1 LADPLGLDPSDSPAR
16 HSIEPIDW
24 SVAAKVASRLSGSDP
39 FARSYHG
46 DSLVT
51 DFARLTPQAEALV
64 TQSTGL
70 IPDGPARA
78 RVVSRPE
85 WIQANIKSFQR
96 MLRPI
101 TDRMAS
107 QMTGPFAPA
116 ARVAAGVEIGTM
128 LGVLS
133 KRVLGQYDLLAAD
146 DDDHTHQ
153 DVVSYVGPNV
163 LALEKKFSF
172 PPQEFR
178 LWLAL
183 HEVTHRAQFTGV
195 PWMRDYF
202 LGLTNRTLGGAEP
215 DPRRLLIALKRSV
228 DAVRAG
234 RSPFEDGG
242 IAALLADDDQ
252 RDALDSMGGLMSLLE
267 GHGDITMDRAGVGH
281 IPSAGRF
288 SATLRNRRNQTAGV
302 AKFVQQVTGFEAK
315 LRQYEEGERFI
326 EAIEQQRSMAFLDKV
341 WVSQDRVPTL
351 AEIRA
356 PGDWITRIESLE
368 RVTVATPTPTL
379 RRRLWRR

>member
-1 LADPLGLDPSDSPAR
+1 MAD
-16 HSIEPIDW
+16 PIDW
-24 SVAAKVASRLSGSDP
+24 SVAAKVASRLSGNDP

-46 DSLVT
+46 DSLVF
-51 DFARLTPQAEALV
+51 DFARVTPQAESLV

-70 IPDGPARA
+70 VPDGPARA

-85 WIQANIKSFQR
+85 WINANIRSFQR

-116 ARVAAGVEIGTM
+116 ARVAAGVEVGTI

-133 KRVLGQYDLLAAD
+133 KRVLGQYDLLAAED
-146 DDDHTHQ
+146 EDRTHQ

-195 PWMRDYF
+195 PWMREHF
-202 LGLTNRTLGGAEP
+202 LALTNRTLGGADP
-215 DPRRLLIALKRSV
+215 DPRRFLIALKRTV

-252 RDALDSMGGLMSLLE
+252 RDAIDTMGGLMSLLE
-267 GHGDITMDRAGVGH
+267 GHGDITMDRAGLGH
-281 IPSAGRF
+281 VPSAGRF
-288 SATLRNRRNQTAGV
+288 SATLRNRRNQSSGV
-302 AKFVQQVTGFEAK
+302 AKLVQQVTGFEAK

-326 EAIEQQRSMAFLDKV
+326 EAVEQQRSMAFLDKV
-341 WVSQDRVPTL
+341 WVAQDRVPTL

-356 PGDWITRIESLE
+356 PLDWIARIEILE
-368 RVTVATPTPTL
+368 QPIIVLPVK
-379 RRRLWRR
+379 RRLWRR

>member
-1 LADPLGLDPSDSPAR
+1 LAAD
-16 HSIEPIDW
+16 PIDW
-24 SVAAKVASRLSGSDP
+24 SVAAKVASRLSGTDP
-39 FARSYHG
+39 FASSYHG
-46 DSLVT
+46 ASLVT
-51 DFARLTPQAEALV
+51 DFARVTPQAEALV
-64 TQSTGL
+64 TTSTGL
-70 IPDGPARA
+70 VPDGPARA

-85 WIQANIKSFQR
+85 WIQANIRSFQR

-116 ARVAAGVEIGTM
+116 ARVAAGVEVGTI

-133 KRVLGQYDLLAAD
+133 RRVLGQYDLLAAED
-146 DDDHTHQ
+146 EDRTHQ

-163 LALEKKFSF
+163 LALEKRFSF

-195 PWMRDYF
+195 PWMREHF
-202 LGLTNRTLGGAEP
+202 LTLTNRTLGGADP
-215 DPRRLLIALKRSV
+215 DPRRFLIALKRTV

-252 RDALDSMGGLMSLLE
+252 RDAIDSMGGLMSLLE
-267 GHGDITMDRAGVGH
+267 GHGDITMDRAGLGH
-281 IPSAGRF
+281 VPSAGRF
-288 SATLRNRRNQTAGV
+288 SATLRNRRNQTTGV
-302 AKFVQQVTGFEAK
+302 AKLVQQVTGFEAK

-326 EAIEQQRSMAFLDKV
+326 EAVEQDRDVAFLDKV
-341 WVSQDRVPTL
+341 WVSRDRVPTL
-351 AEIRA
+351 AEIRS
-356 PGDWITRIESLE
+356 PQQWILRIELLDQPIDSGPS
-368 RVTVATPTPTL
+368 TAPK
-379 RRRLWRR
+379 RRLWRPKSVR

>member
-1 LADPLGLDPSDSPAR
+1 MADA
-16 HSIEPIDW
+16 IDW
-24 SVAAKVASRLSGSDP
+24 SVAAKVASRLSGNDP
-39 FARSYHG
+39 FASSYHG
-46 DSLVT
+46 SSLID
-51 DFARLTPQAEALV
+51 DFARLTPLAEGLV
-64 TQSTGL
+64 TSETGL
-70 IPDGPARA
+70 VPDGPARA

-85 WIQANIKSFQR
+85 WIQANIRSFQR

-107 QMTGPFAPA
+107 QMSGPFAPA
-116 ARVAAGVEIGTM
+116 ARVAAGVEVGTM

-133 KRVLGQYDLLAAD
+133 KRVLGQYDLLAAED
-146 DDDHTHQ
+146 EDLTHQ

-163 LALEKKFSF
+163 LALEKRFAF

-195 PWMRDYF
+195 PWMRELF
-202 LGLTNRTLGGAEP
+202 LGLTNRSLGGVDT
-215 DPRRLLIALKRSV
+215 DPRRFLIALKRTV

-234 RSPFEDGG
+234 HSPFEDGG

-252 RDALDSMGGLMSLLE
+252 REAIDTMGGLMSLLE

-281 IPSAGRF
+281 VPSAGRF
-288 SATLRNRRNQTAGV
+288 SATLRNRRNQTTGV
-302 AKFVQQVTGFEAK
+302 AKIVQQVTGFEAK

-326 EAIEQQRSMAFLDKV
+326 EAVERERSMAFLDKV
-341 WVSQDRVPTL
+341 WVAADRVPTL

-356 PGDWITRIESLE
+356 PHDWITRIESLE
-368 RVTVATPTPTL
+368 QPVAALPPTK
-379 RRRLWRR
+379 RRLWRPKSAR